1 MRRASIAVLLSVLA
15 LPSFA
20 ATQMQCM
27 EKVLQKVPRIS
38 HIKSG
43 VVRVD
48 GRARPYIQ
56 YYYHANGPAW
66 RSGNVRFIGNDA
78 KTGATVTYM
87 ATINGLYTPGTEP
100 AEYGTKLVVDQW
112 RVACKV
118 VASVLSE

>member
-1 MRRASIAVLLSVLA
+1 MHRAFTAILLLA
-15 LPSFA
+15 LAQPSFA

-27 EKVLQKVPRIS
+27 ENVLQKLPRIS

-43 VVRVD
+43 VVSVD
-48 GRARPYIQ
+48 GRPRPYIQ
-56 YYYHANGPAW
+56 YYYHASGPAW

-78 KTGATVTYM
+78 KTDATVTYV

-100 AEYGTKLVVDQW
+100 ADYGTKLVVDQW

-118 VASVLSE
+118 VANVLSE